1 MTHEYL
7 PANCYT
13 CKKCLICFT
22 LDTCKCDKSV
32 KPTRVGNPQRGQQIY
47 SHVFTLNEELQ
58 MANQFLFS
66 ANKKFQYNSNF
77 NIPFSFTFCSNCNS
91 KFQRLKGNDK
101 LAKRKDIYTKKKKVL
116 AEKEKILEKSTNKMN
131 SISIDVEDTKSS
143 DLVDGEDE
151 HDISEFSEVEDYGI
165 DQIKLQRKLLL
176 LKL

>member
-77 NIPFSFTFCSNCNS
+77 NIPFSFTFCSNCN
-91 KFQRLKGNDK
+91 
-101 LAKRKDIYTKKKKVL
+101 IL